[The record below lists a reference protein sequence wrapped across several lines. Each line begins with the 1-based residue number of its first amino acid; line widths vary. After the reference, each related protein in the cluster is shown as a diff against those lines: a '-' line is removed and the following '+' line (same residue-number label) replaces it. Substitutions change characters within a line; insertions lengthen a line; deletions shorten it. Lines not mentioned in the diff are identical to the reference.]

1 MNANLNFCQIITFYL
16 IIICVVLF
24 KSGETE
30 QAEIVERFYTV
41 DDVKNIIEE
50 KIQEIKESFLEDKNE
65 NEKKSDNFEE
75 LKKDENETRPRRKVI
90 LVSCFILKE
99 LCYL

>member
-50 KIQEIKESFLEDKNE
+50 KIQDIK
-65 NEKKSDNFEE
+65 
-75 LKKDENETRPRRKVI
+75 
-90 LVSCFILKE
+90 
-99 LCYL
+99 